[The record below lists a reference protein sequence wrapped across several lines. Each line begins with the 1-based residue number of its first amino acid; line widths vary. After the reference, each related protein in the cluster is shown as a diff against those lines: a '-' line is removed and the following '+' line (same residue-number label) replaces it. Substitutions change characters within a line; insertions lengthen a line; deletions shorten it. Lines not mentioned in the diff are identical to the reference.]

1 MSTAPIRVVV
11 FNDSP
16 TTRAALRA
24 ALERAS
30 DMAVVAEGESGA
42 GAAELVA
49 RAEAD
54 VVIMDVV
61 MPGVDGYQATRA
73 IMRARPTPIVMVS
86 AVVDP
91 SDREVVFA
99 ALEAGALYIAEPP
112 PPPGTPGY
120 ELRCAGFVELVR
132 TISGARPRQVAR
144 VESDAAVGVR
154 RATEPSLAAIGMVA
168 SAGGPQAV
176 SELLAQ
182 LPRGEMPPILLVQ
195 HLAHGFSTSYA
206 TWLGE
211 VSGHP
216 VEVAIDHVVA
226 RRGVVYLAPDD
237 RHLGIG
243 TDAHLALRDGPEV
256 GGFRPAG
263 TALLA
268 SLAPLGRRA
277 VAVILSGMGRDGA
290 AGVEPLVR
298 AGGRVV
304 VQERAT
310 AALDAMPSAAL
321 ATGLTEGEMSLAA
334 IGRWLCERS
343 GIQ

>member
-1 MSTAPIRVVV
+1 MSRDLIRVVV

-24 ALERAS
+24 ALESAP

-42 GAAELVA
+42 DAAALVE
-49 RAEAD
+49 RAGAD

-61 MPGVDGYQATRA
+61 MPGVDGYQATRE

-91 SDREVVFA
+91 ADRDVVFA
-99 ALEAGALYIAEPP
+99 ALGAGALYIAEPP
-112 PPPGTPGY
+112 PAGPGC
-120 ELRCAGFVELVR
+120 ERRWAAFAELVR
-132 TISGARPRQVAR
+132 TISGARPRRVDRVDTGAPAAAPVDVA
-144 VESDAAVGVR
+144 
-154 RATEPSLAAIGMVA
+154 LAITAIGLVA

-176 SELLAQ
+176 SELLAE
-182 LPRGEMPPILLVQ
+182 LPRGQMPPILLVQ
-195 HLAHGFSTSYA
+195 HLAQGFCESYA
-206 TWLGE
+206 AWLGE

-216 VEVAIDHVVA
+216 VEVAQSGA
-226 RRGVVYLAPDD
+226 LALPGVVYLAPDD

-243 TDAHLALRDGPEV
+243 EDARLCLGDGAEV

-263 TALLA
+263 TALLT
-268 SLAPLGRRA
+268 SLAGLGNRA
-277 VAVILSGMGRDGA
+277 VAVILSGMGSDGA
-290 AGVEPLVR
+290 GGIETLVR

-304 VQERAT
+304 VQDRRT
-310 AALDAMPSAAL
+310 AALDAMPRAAV
-321 ATGLTEGEMSLAA
+321 ATGLTEGEMSLPA
-334 IGRWLCERS
+334 IGRWLRERS